1 MTTPKKINQFH
12 VYSAEAAQRLVKQ
25 LQEYGYTNHFKID
38 NMIKEDLSN
47 VKEVDIYDNDT
58 YILFTNYYTDGV
70 ATFHED
76 SNLIAD
82 TSAGSTFKLIVAHM
96 KHKFNKGDVI
106 ISLESKVKRLIY
118 DVLDSGEYLLKSP
131 NYAAYEVVKF
141 KEIDRDFTLIENEY
155 EVVSEKTV
163 LQLYNKEGKV
173 VIETAVPESR
183 HVLDRIELTVEETN
197 RLIEALQLMTEV

>member
-25 LQEYGYTNHFKID
+25 LQEYGFENHFKTD
-38 NMIKEDLSN
+38 NMIKPDFSN

-58 YILFTNYYTDGV
+58 YILFTKHYTEGV

-82 TSAGSTFKLIVAHM
+82 TSQKSTFKLIVAHM

-131 NYAAYEVVKF
+131 TYAAYEVVKF

-183 HVLDRIELTVEETN
+183 HVLDRIELTMEETN

>member
-25 LQEYGYTNHFKID
+25 LQEYGFENHFKQD
-38 NMIKEDLSN
+38 NLIKPDLSN

-58 YILFTNYYTDGV
+58 YILFTKHYTDGV
-70 ATFHED
+70 ATFHKD

-82 TSAGSTFKLIVAHM
+82 TSADSTFKLIVANM

-155 EVVSEKTV
+155 EIVSEKNSAAT
-163 LQLYNKEGKV
+163 LQQRG
-173 VIETAVPESR
+173 
-183 HVLDRIELTVEETN
+183 
-197 RLIEALQLMTEV
+197 

>member
-38 NMIKEDLSN
+38 NIVKEDLSN

-82 TSAGSTFKLIVAHM
+82 TSAGSTFKLILANM

-106 ISLESKVKRLIY
+106 ISLESKVKRVIY

-155 EVVSEKTV
+155 EIVSEKTV

-183 HVLDRIELTVEETN
+183 HVLDRIELTMEETN

>member
-1 MTTPKKINQFH
+1 MQT
-12 VYSAEAAQRLVKQ
+12 L
-25 LQEYGYTNHFKID
+25 LQN
-38 NMIKEDLSN
+38 
-47 VKEVDIYDNDT
+47 
-58 YILFTNYYTDGV
+58 
-70 ATFHED
+70 
-76 SNLIAD
+76 
-82 TSAGSTFKLIVAHM
+82 STFKLIVANM

-155 EVVSEKTV
+155 EIVSEKTV

-183 HVLDRIELTVEETN
+183 HVLDRIELTMEETN
-197 RLIEALQLMTEV
+197 RLIEALKLMTEV